1 MRGAGAGE
9 RQTAVERQIAH
20 PALQAVSTP
29 PGRRRWVLSSR
40 GVGQQASA
48 GAVGPAAVMAQGQGW
63 HVQLDG
69 RASGVH
75 GAPGC

>member
-1 MRGAGAGE
+1 
-9 RQTAVERQIAH
+9 
-20 PALQAVSTP
+20 
-29 PGRRRWVLSSR
+29 VLSSR